1 MLVGFRVRGIRIVVV
16 RHLAKVEARVRFPYP
31 APVFPQARVSFF
43 RFLSLPMQTISIAV
57 GSTRRPKVNA
67 VREALAALDPVIGKG
82 IQFDIC
88 PVDAPSGVGHTPLSR
103 EETMTGA
110 RQRADAM
117 IHIAREKNEPWKY
130 FVGLEGGLDVIRDG
144 SSRWVFL
151 ENWVYVTDGHGQAIF
166 GHSGGI
172 LLPDALV
179 TQVVDE
185 GVELSVAI
193 DAFAGANGIRDAQ
206 GAWGVLTHNLIT
218 RQDAFRFA
226 AISALARLFSVSPP
240 LP

>member
-1 MLVGFRVRGIRIVVV
+1 
-16 RHLAKVEARVRFPYP
+16 
-31 APVFPQARVSFF
+31 
-43 RFLSLPMQTISIAV
+43 MQTISIAV

-67 VREALAALDPVIGKG
+67 VREALAALGPAAGNG

-88 PVDAPSGVGHTPLSR
+88 PVDALSGVSHTPLSR
-103 EETMTGA
+103 EETMAGA
-110 RQRADAM
+110 RQRTEAM
-117 IHIAREKNEPWKY
+117 VRIAHQKNEAWKY
-130 FVGLEGGLDVIRDG
+130 FIGLEGGLDVIHDG

-151 ENWVYVTDGHGQAIF
+151 ENWVYVTDGRGQAVF

-226 AISALARLFSVSPP
+226 AISAFARLFSVSPP